1 MEAFENSNL
10 KIKINNLKKEYILK
24 KDKIE
29 QRLKDFNTF
38 YNEPYS
44 WFFDNN
50 VMNLKKVGSND
61 DERLFEELCFCI
73 LTANTSAEM
82 GMKAIDRIR
91 YLIIDGSAEEM
102 SKSLEGVYRFNNLRP
117 AYIAH
122 TRNYLQEKFNFKLKQ
137 RIESLK
143 DDKEALRDFFAFNDG
158 IKGLGYKE
166 ASHFLRNIGFK
177 GYAILDKHILNS
189 LFEFGIIGE
198 LKRPSTGNRYRD
210 MEQKTR
216 LFSDEIGIPM
226 DELDLLFWS
235 RRNGKILK

>member
-1 MEAFENSNL
+1 MEALQNSNFE
-10 KIKINNLKKEYILK
+10 IKINNLKKEYLLK

-29 QRLKDFNTF
+29 QRLKDFSRF

-44 WFFDNN
+44 WFFENGS
-50 VMNLKKVGSND
+50 MELRKVSRND

-91 YLIIDGSAEEM
+91 HLLILGKAEEM

-117 AYIAH
+117 AYISH

-143 DDKEALRDFFAFNDG
+143 DDKEALRDFFAFNSG

-189 LFEFGIIGE
+189 LFEFGIIEE
-198 LKRPSTGNRYRD
+198 LKRPSTKDKYGSI
-210 MEQKTR
+210 EQKMR

-226 DELDLLFWS
+226 GELDLLLWS
-235 RRNGKILK
+235 RKNGKILK